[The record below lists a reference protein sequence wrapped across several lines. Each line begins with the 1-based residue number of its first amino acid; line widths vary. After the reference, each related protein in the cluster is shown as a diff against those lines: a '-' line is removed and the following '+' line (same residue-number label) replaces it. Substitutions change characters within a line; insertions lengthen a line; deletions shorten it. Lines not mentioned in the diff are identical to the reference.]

1 MKKLLF
7 TYLRKLIAYTR
18 QFSFPGFKGIP
29 IYDVGVFFTKEVF
42 RGDIQ
47 IRARAIAFSF
57 FLALFPTIIFL
68 FTLIP
73 YVPIEGFQ
81 TKLLELIRS
90 VLPYNTYDTAYQTIE
105 EIIVRQNRGLLSFG
119 FLLALIVSTNG
130 VFALIGGFDKTV
142 EHKKRKGYKQRLVAL
157 YLTLL
162 IAVLLVIAIVL
173 IIVTEITLHYINT
186 HVINLSQSSVY
197 LLLAGK
203 YLVLL
208 LLSFIA
214 ISSLYYFGPS
224 GGTKK
229 WQFFSPGSILA
240 TFLIAI
246 TSIAFNFFIMNFG
259 QYNKIYG
266 SIGTLIVI
274 LIFLNFNCLQ
284 LLIGFE
290 LNNAIEKARLKPG
303 IKSIEGKS
311 A

>member
-1 MKKLLF
+1 
-7 TYLRKLIAYTR
+7 
-18 QFSFPGFKGIP
+18 
-29 IYDVGVFFTKEVF
+29 
-42 RGDIQ
+42 
-47 IRARAIAFSF
+47 
-57 FLALFPTIIFL
+57 PTIIFL

-142 EHKKRKGYKQRLVAL
+142 EHQKRKGYKQRLVAL

-240 TFLIAI
+240 TFLIAV

-266 SIGTLIVI
+266 SIGTLIII
-274 LIFLNFNCLQ
+274 LIYLNFNCLQ

-303 IKSIEGKS
+303 IKKIDD
-311 A
+311 

>member
-29 IYDVGVFFTKEVF
+29 IYDVGVFFSKEVF

-47 IRARAIAFSF
+47 IRARAIAFSL
-57 FLALFPTIIFL
+57 FLALFPSIIFL

-142 EHKKRKGYKQRLVAL
+142 EYQKRKGYKQRLVAL

-162 IAVLLVIAIVL
+162 IAILLVIAIVL

-208 LLSFIA
+208 LLSFTA

-266 SIGTLIVI
+266 SIGTLIII

-303 IKSIEGKS
+303 IKSFEGKS
-311 A
+311 T